1 MASIQSTTRDAR
13 IDLRL
18 SQEHK
23 RMIEQAASVT
33 GQSLSDFT
41 EAHLV
46 EAAQRAIEA
55 ATVTQLSIRDSDT
68 FLGLIE
74 CDAKPNKALN
84 DAVNRHKNRLA

>member
-1 MASIQSTTRDAR
+1 MATIQTTRDAR
-13 IDLRL
+13 VDFRL

-33 GQSLSDFT
+33 GQSLSDFAV
-41 EAHLV
+41 AHLV

-55 ATVTQLSIRDSDT
+55 ATVTQLSIRDRDT

-74 CDAKPNKALN
+74 SDAKPNKALK
-84 DAVNRHKNRLA
+84 DAANRYKKRRA